1 MTDHSKGKELFAEGN
16 YAGAAEA
23 FSQAINANPDSKE
36 AAMLYSNQAECM
48 LKMNNNQAAAVLC
61 EKSLQLDPC
70 NAKSYNRLARALP
83 KHTSKAAFS
92 ICSAIALC
100 GNQVH
105 GSLISLYKSI
115 QQEVSHKDWMPMDH
129 RRIRLINPGTQL
141 PFRSTFETSLWI
153 ISPGSFDIIH
163 TIAFTNSSSAVIGLG
178 IVTIRCKMGHVFL
191 THHKSLL
198 VLHNLSLV
206 GDSVQ
211 AAICC
216 SDSAQLKMSNCS
228 ITKNINGGILV
239 CGASAIVE
247 NCSIIKCSRMAIEI
261 REGGDLL
268 ASNLVICQ
276 CYQGIVAYGGA
287 RKITIDNCKIDNIE
301 SEGILLDSCYTNVA
315 IDAQAS
321 YSGPRKSEVSQRAD
335 EWGKKRRVQLIATI
349 SNCAIS
355 CCKNFA
361 ISADHGSNVQVHSC
375 ELKRNLPC
383 SLIVKGKTNLC
394 VSSSKFIFTGN
405 RLKYNLFLQ
414 KESGI
419 HVGYNY
425 DGNVEIICNA
435 FCGPSLSSVVQLP
448 DDSRHNIR
456 RVAELTGMW
465 SKPAIFRDNIYFSS
479 NDSDQLPS
487 VDELALRIP
496 GGPCVKPKTAV
507 GMKMTEDL
515 CRISW
520 TDRSV
525 FPWSCSSQFYYP
537 IGNSVGLNLLDKF
550 IHDGEDTLHIF
561 FGACGDIRNLIAT
574 AAAIPDAVSKTII
587 ALNDENLT
595 MLARNV
601 VLLYL
606 SVNSSPDVV
615 LAVWANHGLT
625 EFQGEE
631 LFKALSILASSTEYW
646 PEWLLVA
653 SGRSESYSECLI
665 EIFEAWLGSKLSLTE
680 ILKKRHS
687 FMGEED
693 LSTAIDISVAITG
706 PCYRK
711 DIEHYMKTGSLPSTE
726 KIPLVT
732 ANVTMMLA
740 PTMQYAVYSTTSIFR
755 VVEWPK
761 STKGSKGFIIGEA
774 EKVISAALYPQILC
788 TAKLL
793 SDQKVIIRL
802 VPGDI
807 VSLLAN
813 QSSDLVAPN
822 NIPYDFMDCTN
833 VVDYVGLATIA
844 QLCAPLLKKTSK
856 SRLSFESMVTF
867 KNWSKT
873 AGENGH
879 EFLSHLLLG
888 LPLPCFEQ
896 LTGLRVVSTHITFPN
911 MRNVNYIRLLWAPCD
926 DARFPHQSEEDLKKT
941 VTIYGQK
948 VLSASAFIRTL
959 PMPSPLSLVH
969 LICSSFPENSV
980 EILSNMMSTED
991 TSLFKMEVTM
1001 HAMIQLNKTPDL
1013 VVCTYVA
1020 NCGFRAI
1027 SAGTDPLVLVVS
1039 LLPLENEII
1048 ENPQRLISAF
1058 SWDGSMGV
1066 ARFLFPRLLKE
1077 TCRNWYI
1084 TLGAFSSGILA
1095 IGTSALFSSLLT
1107 TEAENTNIWR
1117 KKDV

>member
-1 MTDHSKGKELFAEGN
+1 MGSAALYPLSVSLSAPLLEYVLRKKSSIFDNNFAIIYLAMTDHSKGKELFAERN

-36 AAMLYSNQAECM
+36 VALLYSNQAECM
-48 LKMNNNQAAAVLC
+48 LKMNNNQAAAAFC

-83 KHTSKAAFS
+83 KDTSEAALS

-105 GSLISLYKSI
+105 GSLILLYKSI
-115 QQEVSHKDWMPMDH
+115 QQEASHKDWMPLDH
-129 RRIRLINPGTQL
+129 RHIRLINPGTPF

-163 TIAFTNSSSAVIGLG
+163 TIVVTNSSSAVIGLG
-178 IVTIRCKMGHVFL
+178 KVTIRCKMGHVFL

-198 VLHNLSLV
+198 VLHNLNLI

-216 SDSAQLKMSNCS
+216 SDGAQLKMSNCS
-228 ITKNINGGILV
+228 ITKNLNGGILV
-239 CGASAIVE
+239 CGAYAVVE
-247 NCSIIKCSRMAIEI
+247 NCSFIKCSRMAIEV

-268 ASNLVICQ
+268 ASNLVIHQ
-276 CYQGIVAYGGA
+276 CYQGIIAYGGA

-301 SEGILLDSCYTNVA
+301 KEGILLDSCFTNAVA
-315 IDAQAS
+315 DAQAP
-321 YSGPRKSEVSQRAD
+321 YCGPRGNEVSQRAD
-335 EWGKKRRVQLIATI
+335 EWGKTRRVQLIATI

-355 CCKNFA
+355 RCKNFA
-361 ISADHGSNVQVHSC
+361 ISADHGSSVQLHCC

-394 VSSSKFIFTGN
+394 VSSSKFIFSGI
-405 RLKYNLFLQ
+405 RLKDNLFLQ
-414 KESGI
+414 NECGI

-425 DGNVEIICNA
+425 DGNVEIICNV
-435 FCGPSLSSVVQLP
+435 FCGPSLFSVVQLP
-448 DDSRHNIR
+448 DDSNKNMKKI
-456 RVAELTGMW
+456 AELTGMW

-479 NDSDQLPS
+479 KDSDQLPS

-496 GGPCVKPKTAV
+496 GGPCVKPKTAAR
-507 GMKMTEDL
+507 MKITEDL

-525 FPWSCSSQFYYP
+525 FPWSSSSQFYYP
-537 IGNSVGLNLLDKF
+537 IGNSVGFNLLDKF
-550 IHDGEDTLHIF
+550 IHDSEDTLNIF

-574 AAAIPDAVSKTII
+574 VAAIPDAVSKTCIT
-587 ALNDENLT
+587 LNDENLT

-631 LFKALSILASSTEYW
+631 LFKALSILASSTEDW
-646 PEWLLVA
+646 PEWLVVA
-653 SGRSESYSECLI
+653 SGLSEGYSEYLI
-665 EIFEAWLGSKLSLTE
+665 EIFQAWLGSKLSSTE

-693 LSTAIDISVAITG
+693 LSAAIDISVAITG
-706 PCYRK
+706 PYYRK
-711 DIEHYMKTGSLPSTE
+711 DIEHYMNTGSLASTE
-726 KIPLVT
+726 KIPLVI

-761 STKGSKGFIIGEA
+761 STKHSKGLNLGEA
-774 EKVISAALYPQILC
+774 EKVISAALYPQIIC
-788 TAKLL
+788 SAKSL
-793 SDQKVIIRL
+793 SDQRVNIRL

-813 QSSDLVAPN
+813 ESSELVAQN
-822 NIPYDFMDCTN
+822 NIAFDFMDCTN
-833 VVDYVGLATIA
+833 VVDYVGLATIV
-844 QLCAPLLKKTSK
+844 QLCAPLLKKTSN
-856 SRLSFESMVTF
+856 SRLSFESMATF
-867 KNWSKT
+867 KNWKW
-873 AGENGH
+873 AGKNDDG
-879 EFLSHLLLG
+879 FLPHTLLE

-896 LTGLRVVSTHITFPN
+896 MTGLRVVSTQIFFP
-911 MRNVNYIRLLWAPCD
+911 
-926 DARFPHQSEEDLKKT
+926 K
-941 VTIYGQK
+941 
-948 VLSASAFIRTL
+948 
-959 PMPSPLSLVH
+959 
-969 LICSSFPENSV
+969 
-980 EILSNMMSTED
+980 
-991 TSLFKMEVTM
+991 
-1001 HAMIQLNKTPDL
+1001 
-1013 VVCTYVA
+1013 
-1020 NCGFRAI
+1020 
-1027 SAGTDPLVLVVS
+1027 
-1039 LLPLENEII
+1039 
-1048 ENPQRLISAF
+1048 
-1058 SWDGSMGV
+1058 
-1066 ARFLFPRLLKE
+1066 
-1077 TCRNWYI
+1077 
-1084 TLGAFSSGILA
+1084 
-1095 IGTSALFSSLLT
+1095 
-1107 TEAENTNIWR
+1107 
-1117 KKDV
+1117 